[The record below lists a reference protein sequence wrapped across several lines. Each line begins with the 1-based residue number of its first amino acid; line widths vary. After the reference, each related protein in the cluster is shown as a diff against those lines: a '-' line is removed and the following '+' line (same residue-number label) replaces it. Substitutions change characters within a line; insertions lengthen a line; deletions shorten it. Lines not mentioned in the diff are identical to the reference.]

1 MCQQDTLGYAPAIS
15 AVHISWKAHAEYEA
29 ALRLVAEKKGIEYD
43 ALIAKILAA
52 GGPASSGTQ
61 ADNVKFHD
69 DKSLYTG
76 SFCLRFDSSKWSLK

>member
-1 MCQQDTLGYAPAIS
+1 VWLSICP
-15 AVHISWKAHAEYEA
+15 AEYHA
-29 ALRLVAEKKGIEYD
+29 ALKLVAEKKGIEYD
-43 ALIAKILAA
+43 ALVAKLLGA

-76 SFCLRFDSSKWSLK
+76 LFSCPLVANRPAMKYKRWIAG